1 VDGNVTADTLR
12 VCVRCLLCVRCERKH
27 QIALYRVS
35 STVLIEVD
43 CRSK

>member
-12 VCVRCLLCVRCERKH
+12 VCVRCERKH